1 MFLSTCVMLCQAF
14 ELSNKQIVVC
24 AISPDCQT
32 IASTDFCHPNTTLHR
47 LQFWDI
53 SRGSFSL
60 LYELEN
66 TYGQVTKIAFSA
78 DSKTVATGNF
88 QCKIALQEVNTGRLI
103 KTLDSGSCVN
113 DIAFSLDG
121 KYMLSCC
128 DDYAGAHLWNLK
140 SGEQLDHSSGFQG
153 WTYGVAFSRDGK
165 FAAAGDD

>member
-1 MFLSTCVMLCQAF
+1 VFLSTCVMLCQAF

-113 DIAFSLDG
+113 DIAFS
-121 KYMLSCC
+121 
-128 DDYAGAHLWNLK
+128 
-140 SGEQLDHSSGFQG
+140 
-153 WTYGVAFSRDGK
+153 
-165 FAAAGDD
+165 